1 MKKGV
6 WTHDRQLALPVSCR
20 DHHPYGVGHG
30 ERIEKWKLV
39 MADVNKMDP
48 DQTHLGKQ
56 AVVEKLNS
64 LIDQYKLI
72 FTEHEPNKASG
83 SNRFASNIE

>member
-1 MKKGV
+1 MTKRPKAAKKFNYD
-6 WTHDRQLALPVSCR
+6 WTHDRQ
-20 DHHPYGVGHG
+20 
-30 ERIEKWKLV
+30 LV
-39 MADVNKMDP
+39 MADVNKMNL

-56 AVVEKLNS
+56 AVVEKLNN
-64 LIDQYKLI
+64 LIDQYKPI